1 MPYLNE
7 AAFALQEGAGD
18 MKTIDKTAV
27 EFGLP
32 MGPFTLVDNIGIDVC
47 GEVVKILMESYGNRM
62 TPADLWN
69 DLMEAKRFG
78 RKTGSGFYNYNSP
91 NDDFVETA
99 CRNIQKKTG
108 VQQTE
113 FSIERLI
120 YPMINEAALCLEEH
134 VASPRDI
141 DIGLLAGI
149 GFPQE
154 KQGLLKYA
162 DSLGLDRVLAKM
174 EGFYQKFGS
183 RFFPAPI
190 LRRMVN
196 ANFLGVKT
204 KRGFFVEVA

>member
-1 MPYLNE
+1 
-7 AAFALQEGAGD
+7 
-18 MKTIDKTAV
+18 
-27 EFGLP
+27 
-32 MGPFTLVDNIGIDVC
+32 VC

-69 DLMEAKRFG
+69 DLMGAKRFG

-108 VQQTE
+108 VGQTE

-162 DSLGLDRVLAKM
+162 DHVGLDKVLAQM
-174 EGFYQKFGS
+174 EDFYQKFGS